1 MGSLIFIIIVICAIV
16 SAVKKQQQ
24 QTRARYEQQ
33 TDPIDPYE
41 HSAMPKQQT
50 APKSATTP
58 KQTTAAKRVHT
69 EDRSA
74 SKTVIS
80 DVYDYGRSSGYQD
93 VSSMKKKAGSVT
105 AATSRESAATRKA
118 AERARENM
126 TEQELKS
133 RPSAQEFRK
142 LAGVDAEDGA
152 ILSAAKMHSFAT
164 ELGNE
169 FDSKEDLMKPV
180 YDLMITGPDT
190 SLPNERDFLSEATDM
205 LNAYVTES

>member
-16 SAVKKQQQ
+16 SAVKKQKQ
-24 QTRARYEQQ
+24 QTRARYENQA
-33 TDPIDPYE
+33 DPIDPYK

-50 APKSATTP
+50 ASKPATTSR
-58 KQTTAAKRVHT
+58 QTTAAKRVQPEERT
-69 EDRSA
+69 S
-74 SKTVIS
+74 SKMVVS
-80 DVYDYGRSSGYQD
+80 DVYGYGRSSGYKD

-105 AATSRESAATRKA
+105 TATSRESAATRKA

-126 TEQELKS
+126 SEQELKS
-133 RPSAQEFRK
+133 RPSAQEFRQ
-142 LAGVDAEDGA
+142 LAGVDEEDGA
-152 ILSAAKMHSFAT
+152 ILSAAKMHSLAT

-205 LNAYVTES
+205 LNAYITES